1 MEILRGEISSELCR
15 ELRSLG
21 ATEVLDV
28 QAGLNNANV
37 KVGSLDDGKKT
48 TKTSCYVCLK
58 LVCSWGNGTKIG
70 HPQMKVHEC

>member
-28 QAGLNNANV
+28 QAGLKNTNV
-37 KVGSLDDGKKT
+37 KVGSLDDGKNQQT
-48 TKTSCYVCLK
+48 PHGFCLF
-58 LVCSWGNGTKIG
+58 
-70 HPQMKVHEC
+70 KVGF

>member
-28 QAGLNNANV
+28 QAGLKNANV
-37 KVGSLDDGKKT
+37 KVGSLDD
-48 TKTSCYVCLK
+48 L
-58 LVCSWGNGTKIG
+58 
-70 HPQMKVHEC
+70 